1 MPVRL
6 LQRKSD
12 EDLFRE
18 STMSFGEH
26 LEELRRCLFR
36 ALIGLVVC
44 FLIGLWIGGPVVDQI
59 QRPLRNALID
69 YYTTKSEKT
78 VQQHM
83 AELELRGYGRD
94 IVDQVSQRRML
105 PEELYINPT
114 ELLGQLKIALPE
126 GHAGANPGKTE
137 LVPVMVWRPL
147 EKDKRVRASS
157 LNAHEA
163 FAIYIKAALLVGLIL
178 ASPWIFYQI
187 WTFVAA
193 GLYRHERRFVYTFL
207 PFSLALFLGGA
218 ALAFFFVFEPVLKFL
233 FSFNSWL
240 NIDPDPR
247 ISEWLGFVLMLPL
260 GFGIAFQLPLVMLFL
275 ERIGVF
281 SVDAYLAKWRIAI
294 LVIFTMAMMLTP
306 PDPWSMMLMAMPLTG
321 IYFGGILLCLWVP
334 RRKSPFD
341 SPDQ

>member
-44 FLIGLWIGGPVVDQI
+44 FLVGLWIGGPVVDYI
-59 QRPLRNALID
+59 QRPLRNALIA
-69 YYTTKSEKT
+69 YYTTQSEKT
-78 VQQHM
+78 VQGRM
-83 AELELRGYGRD
+83 AELQARGYAPD
-94 IVDQVSQRRML
+94 IVDQARDRRML
-105 PEELYINPT
+105 PEELYINPA
-114 ELLGQLKIALPE
+114 ELLKRLSIAPPE
-126 GHAGANPGKTE
+126 GQAAANPSETQ
-137 LVPVMVWRPL
+137 LVPVMVWRFI
-147 EKDKRVRASS
+147 DQDQRVRTSS
-157 LNAHEA
+157 LSAHEP
-163 FAIYIKAALLVGLIL
+163 FTTYIKAALLVGVIL
-178 ASPWIFYQI
+178 ACPWIFYQI
-187 WTFVAA
+187 WSFVAA

-218 ALAFFFVFEPVLKFL
+218 ALAFFFVFEPVLVFL

-281 SVDAYLAKWRIAI
+281 TVQAYISKWRIAI
-294 LVIFTMAMMLTP
+294 LVIFVLAMMLTP
-306 PDPWSMMLMAMPLTG
+306 PDPWSMMLMAMPLTA
-321 IYFGGILLCLWVP
+321 IYFGGILLCLWLP
-334 RRKSPFD
+334 RRKSPFG
-341 SPDQ
+341 STEQ